1 MYIAIVYIVQL
12 IFKTHLLPFL
22 DAGLGPHTDWE
33 VCAMMNPSVAKA
45 AEGES
50 VKDGFWSASKA
61 AKLS

>member
-1 MYIAIVYIVQL
+1 M

-22 DAGLGPHTDWE
+22 DAGLGSNTDWE
-33 VCAMMNPSVAKA
+33 VCAMVNPSVAKA
-45 AEGES
+45 AEDES